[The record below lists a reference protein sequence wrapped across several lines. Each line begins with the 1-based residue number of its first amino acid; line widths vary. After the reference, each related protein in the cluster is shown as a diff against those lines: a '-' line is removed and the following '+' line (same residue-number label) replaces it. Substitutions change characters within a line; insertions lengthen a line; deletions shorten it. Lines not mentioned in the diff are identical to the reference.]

1 MSDISSNNLDLIIP
15 IMSYGIG
22 IISVIIY
29 MKMKEI
35 LQLPF
40 NKEEKTIQS
49 IVSEYTHRLNYY
61 DKVIAELRVKIDTM
75 ELRMVQRDISH
86 SSSQTSDTNT
96 TYYKQNITSHQDS
109 QLEQQQQQQHN
120 HVTTVSD
127 LANIT
132 QAPETV
138 LRDSDSYNGTMDFI
152 LKMLMERPRTSRE
165 IQHSVGRTREHT
177 SRLMKKLYDSK
188 LVLRDSNSKP
198 FKYSITDAGRIQL
211 MGHHGKD
218 GGIVYDGS
226 ETHADSTDSQ
236 LPAMA

>member
-1 MSDISSNNLDLIIP
+1 MSDILSSNLDLIIIF
-15 IMSYGIG
+15 IMSYVVGV
-22 IISVIIY
+22 ISVISY
-29 MKMKEI
+29 MKLKEM
-35 LQLPF
+35 LQFPF
-40 NKEEKTIQS
+40 NREEKTIQS

-61 DKVIAELRVKIDTM
+61 DKAIAELRVKIDTM
-75 ELRMVQRDISH
+75 ELRVMQRDISQN
-86 SSSQTSDTNT
+86 SSQTNNTNT
-96 TYYKQNITSHQDS
+96 KYYKQNIISHQDS
-109 QLEQQQQQQHN
+109 QLEQQHN
-120 HVTTVSD
+120 HISTVSNMAD
-127 LANIT
+127 IT
-132 QAPETV
+132 QAPGAISRH
-138 LRDSDSYNGTMDFI
+138 LDSYNGTMDFI
-152 LKMLMERPRTSRE
+152 LKMLIERPRTSRE

-188 LVLRDSNSKP
+188 LVIRDSNSKP

>member
-1 MSDISSNNLDLIIP
+1 MSDIWSNNLDLIIP

-35 LQLPF
+35 LQFPF

-86 SSSQTSDTNT
+86 RSSQTSDTNT

-109 QLEQQQQQQHN
+109 QLEQQQQQHN
-120 HVTTVSD
+120 HVTTVSN

-226 ETHADSTDSQ
+226 ETRADSTDSQ

>member
-35 LQLPF
+35 LQFPF

-120 HVTTVSD
+120 HVTTVSN

-132 QAPETV
+132 QASETV

-226 ETHADSTDSQ
+226 ETRADSTDSQ

>member
-1 MSDISSNNLDLIIP
+1 MSDISSTNLDLIIP
-15 IMSYGIG
+15 IMSYGVG

-35 LQLPF
+35 LQFPF

-49 IVSEYTHRLNYY
+49 IISEYTHRLNYY

-75 ELRMVQRDISH
+75 ELRMMQRDISH
-86 SSSQTSDTNT
+86 TSSQARNTNT
-96 TYYKQNITSHQDS
+96 TYYKHNITSHQDS
-109 QLEQQQQQQHN
+109 QLEQQQQQHN
-120 HVTTVSD
+120 HVTTVSNM
-127 LANIT
+127 ANIT

-138 LRDSDSYNGTMDFI
+138 LRDPDSYNGTMDFI
-152 LKMLMERPRTSRE
+152 LKMLIERPRTSRE

-188 LVLRDSNSKP
+188 LVIRDSNSKP

-211 MGHHGKD
+211 MGHRGKE
-218 GGIVYDGS
+218 GGIVYGGS
-226 ETHADSTDSQ
+226 ETRADSSDSQ

>member
-1 MSDISSNNLDLIIP
+1 MSDISSSNLDLIIIF
-15 IMSYGIG
+15 IMSYVVGV
-22 IISVIIY
+22 ISVISY
-29 MKMKEI
+29 MKLKEM
-35 LQLPF
+35 LQFPF
-40 NKEEKTIQS
+40 NREEKTIQS

-61 DKVIAELRVKIDTM
+61 DKAIAELRVKIDTM
-75 ELRMVQRDISH
+75 ELRVMQRDISQN
-86 SSSQTSDTNT
+86 SSQTNNTNT
-96 TYYKQNITSHQDS
+96 KYYKQNIISHQDS
-109 QLEQQQQQQHN
+109 QLEQQHN
-120 HVTTVSD
+120 HISTVSNMAD
-127 LANIT
+127 IT
-132 QAPETV
+132 QAPGTISRH
-138 LRDSDSYNGTMDFI
+138 LDSYNGTMDFI
-152 LKMLMERPRTSRE
+152 LKILIERPRTSRE

-188 LVLRDSNSKP
+188 LVIRDSNSKP

>member
-1 MSDISSNNLDLIIP
+1 MSDILNSNLYLIIP
-15 IMSYGIG
+15 IISYAIG
-22 IISVIIY
+22 MLSIISYTKLKKSI
-29 MKMKEI
+29 
-35 LQLPF
+35 QFPF
-40 NKEEKTIQS
+40 NIEDKVIQS
-49 IVSEYTHRLNYY
+49 IVSEYTHRLNSY
-61 DKVIAELRVKIDTM
+61 DKAIAELRVKIDTM
-75 ELRMVQRDISH
+75 ELRVIQRNTSYISP
-86 SSSQTSDTNT
+86 QIDTTNT
-96 TYYKQNITSHQDS
+96 ESYKQNTSTTSHNES
-109 QLEQQQQQQHN
+109 QLVRPHN
-120 HVTTVSD
+120 HISTVSNV
-127 LANIT
+127 ATVTQPASNISSRH
-132 QAPETV
+132 P
-138 LRDSDSYNGTMDFI
+138 DSYNGTMDFI

-188 LVLRDSNSKP
+188 LVIRDSNSKP

>member
-1 MSDISSNNLDLIIP
+1 MSDISSSNLDFIISI
-15 IMSYGIG
+15 IMSYVVG
-22 IISVIIY
+22 IISVISY
-29 MKMKEI
+29 MKLKEM
-35 LQLPF
+35 LQFPF
-40 NKEEKTIQS
+40 NREEKTIQS

-61 DKVIAELRVKIDTM
+61 DKAIAELRVKIDTM
-75 ELRMVQRDISH
+75 ELRVMQRDISQN
-86 SSSQTSDTNT
+86 SSQTNNTNAK
-96 TYYKQNITSHQDS
+96 YYKQNIISHQDS
-109 QLEQQQQQQHN
+109 QLEQQHN
-120 HVTTVSD
+120 HISTVSNMAD
-127 LANIT
+127 IT
-132 QAPETV
+132 QAPGTISRH
-138 LRDSDSYNGTMDFI
+138 LDSYNGTMDFI
-152 LKMLMERPRTSRE
+152 LKMLIERPRTSRE

-188 LVLRDSNSKP
+188 LVIRDSNSKP